1 MEHKGPR
8 SDSNGTRPLGES
20 GPGIPPKVAQSA
32 AEAGDAAKDV
42 GADLKV
48 LREDLKHL
56 RETVAKL
63 MVDLRSEAGRRA
75 REYGASVVDDVSDK
89 AADIAERGAAAAG
102 TATAQ
107 AKSLAAELEGITR
120 RNPLGALAGA
130 VCIGVVIG
138 MLRRRR

>member
-8 SDSNGTRPLGES
+8 SDNNGARPLGEG
-20 GPGIPPKVAQSA
+20 GPGIPPNVAQSA

-42 GADLKV
+42 GADLKA

-56 RETVAKL
+56 RETVSKL
-63 MVDLRSEAGRRA
+63 MLDVKSEAGRQA
-75 REYGASVVDDVSDK
+75 REYSASVVGAVSDK

-102 TATAQ
+102 AATAQ
-107 AKSLAAELEGITR
+107 AKSLAGELEGITR

-130 VCIGVVIG
+130 LCIGVVIG
-138 MLRRRR
+138 MMRRRH